1 MRFSANQAGLEG
13 PNVAEEERYKRH
25 FILLKLLNS
34 TFYIL
39 FLISFIATISSVTYL
54 NQLKLSSQ
62 NHYDSYLLSE
72 QLRHS
77 SDNLTTMARAYAAT
91 GKEKYHNF
99 FNEILAIR
107 NGNIP
112 RPRNYHRVYW
122 DLLMPEQGQAPFAKG
137 ETISLDRLLE
147 RLNLTQPEVDVLIAA
162 RQKSD
167 ALTVLED
174 KSFTLVKRQE
184 NPQAIAILYSEDYLL
199 AKALIMADI
208 NGFYSLREKRT
219 ADLVMIS
226 ENKLYYSASI
236 AIISVFLMVI
246 IICYRFYLIA
256 NLDRREVGFLNE
268 KVQIKTKEIREKNEQ
283 LEIMI
288 DDLNRAQDKLIESE
302 KMSVLGGLVAGVAHE
317 LNTPI
322 GVGITASSNQIDEIE
337 ENDQLMQGGKM
348 TKNQFV
354 DFMDH
359 LKLSAELIFCNLNRV
374 AHLIDSFKKVAVDQ
388 EVDEKR
394 TVHLREFVD
403 EVVST
408 LSSLFRDRSVNIFN
422 TIDESLEVEIF
433 PGSIARIITAIL
445 LNALEH
451 AFTLEDSGTIHFSAN
466 LVGNEIEFKIKDDGK
481 GMDEKTQTHIYDP
494 FFTTARDSG
503 GIGLGMNVVYNIVTQ
518 KLGGDIQCHSTL
530 NKGTEIVMRWPS

>member
-1 MRFSANQAGLEG
+1 
-13 PNVAEEERYKRH
+13 
-25 FILLKLLNS
+25 
-34 TFYIL
+34 
-39 FLISFIATISSVTYL
+39 
-54 NQLKLSSQ
+54 
-62 NHYDSYLLSE
+62 
-72 QLRHS
+72 
-77 SDNLTTMARAYAAT
+77 MARAYAAT
-91 GKEKYHNF
+91 GKEKYHVF

-122 DLLMPEQGQAPFAKG
+122 DFLMPEQGQPPFPRG
-137 ETISLDRLLE
+137 DTISLDRLLE
-147 RLNLTQPEVDVLIAA
+147 RLSLTQPEVDILIAA

-174 KSFTLVKRQE
+174 QSFTLVKQQE
-184 NPQAIAILYSEDYLL
+184 NTQALAILYSEDYLL
-199 AKALIMADI
+199 AKASIMADI
-208 NGFYSLREKRT
+208 NNFYRLREKRT
-219 ADLVMIS
+219 EDLVKIS
-226 ENKLYYSASI
+226 EDKLYYSASI
-236 AIISVFLMVI
+236 AIIAVFIMVI

-256 NLDRREVGFLNE
+256 KLDRREVGFLNE
-268 KVQIKTKEIREKNEQ
+268 KVQFKTKEIREKNEQ
-283 LEIMI
+283 LEIMLA
-288 DDLNRAQDKLIESE
+288 DLKKTQDKLIESE
-302 KMSVLGGLVAGVAHE
+302 KMSVLGGLVSGVAHE

-359 LKLSAELIFCNLNRV
+359 LKLSAELIFSNLNRV

-388 EVDEKR
+388 ELDDKR
-394 TVHLREFVD
+394 TVHLKAYVD
-403 EVVST
+403 EVIST
-408 LSSLFRDRSVNIFN
+408 LSSLFSTRSVNIVN
-422 TIDESLEVEIF
+422 AIDESFEVEIF
-433 PGSIARIITAIL
+433 PGSIARIITALL

-466 LVGNEIEFKIKDDGK
+466 LVGNEIELKIKDDGK
-481 GMDEKTQTHIYDP
+481 GMDEKTKTHIYDP

-518 KLGGDIQCHSTL
+518 KLGGDIQCNSTL
-530 NKGTEIVMRWPS
+530 NKGTEIVMKWPS

>member
-1 MRFSANQAGLEG
+1 MGFSTYQTDKKDEK
-13 PNVAEEERYKRH
+13 ERYKRH
-25 FILLKLLNS
+25 FILLKLLS
-34 TFYIL
+34 SLFYIL
-39 FLISFIATISSVTYL
+39 FLISFIATIYSVTYL
-54 NQLKLSSQ
+54 NQLKISSQ

-91 GKEKYHNF
+91 GNEKYHVF

-107 NGNIP
+107 NGNVP
-112 RPRNYHRVYW
+112 RPKNYHRVYW
-122 DLLMPEQGQAPFAKG
+122 DILMPEQGQAPFPRG
-137 ETISLDRLLE
+137 STISLDRLLE
-147 RLNLTQPEVDVLIAA
+147 RLSLTQAEIDILITA

-167 ALTVLED
+167 ALTLLED

-184 NPQAIAILYSEDYLL
+184 NPQALAILYSEDYLL
-199 AKALIMADI
+199 AKASIMADI
-208 NGFYSLREKRT
+208 NDFYRLREKRT
-219 ADLVMIS
+219 ESLVKGS
-226 ENKLYYSASI
+226 EDKLYYSASI
-236 AIISVFLMVI
+236 AIIAVFIMVI
-246 IICYRFYLIA
+246 IICYRFYIIA
-256 NLDRREVGFLNE
+256 KLDRREVGFLNE
-268 KVQIKTKEIREKNEQ
+268 KVQFKTKEIREKNEQ
-283 LEIMI
+283 LEIMLT
-288 DDLNRAQDKLIESE
+288 DLKKTQDKLIESE

-354 DFMDH
+354 DFMEH
-359 LKLSAELIFCNLNRV
+359 LKLSAELIFSNLNRV

-388 EVDEKR
+388 ELDDKR
-394 TVHLREFVD
+394 TVHLKAYVD
-403 EVVST
+403 EVIST
-408 LSSLFRDRSVNIFN
+408 LSSLFRDRSVSIVN
-422 TIDESLEVEIF
+422 TIDENLEVEIF

-445 LNALEH
+445 LNSLEH

-466 LVGNEIEFKIKDDGK
+466 LVGNEVEFKIEDDGK
-481 GMDEKTQTHIYDP
+481 GMDERTQTHIYDP

-518 KLGGDIQCHSTL
+518 KLGGDIQCNSAL
-530 NKGTEIVMRWPS
+530 NKGTEIVMKWPS